1 MTVQKLDRLIGDDA
15 ACRYCYCSYLL
26 VDAACEPGC
35 QVNHLYAAN
44 TRDGAT
50 AYHRAV
56 QFADKLP
63 CLNALVTA
71 DSAGINVQDSAGLSP
86 LHVACK
92 LGRRT
97 IVKRLLVPPTIFQ
110 LFFRLKQVARS

>member
-1 MTVQKLDRLIGDDA
+1 MF
-15 ACRYCYCSYLL
+15 LL
-26 VDAACEPGC
+26 LCDPGC
-35 QVNHLYAAN
+35 QVNHLYATS

-63 CLNALVTA
+63 CLNVLLAA
-71 DSAGINVQDSAGLSP
+71 DPAAVNVQDSAGLSP

-97 IVKRLLVPPTIFQ
+97 IVKRLLVRPVRYF
-110 LFFRLKQVARS
+110 LKQ

>member
-1 MTVQKLDRLIGDDA
+1 MTVVT
-15 ACRYCYCSYLL
+15 LL
-26 VDAACEPGC
+26 VDEPGD
-35 QVNHLYAAN
+35 QVDHLFATS

-63 CLNALVTA
+63 CLNLLL
-71 DSAGINVQDSAGLSP
+71 SAEQAAVNVQDSVGLSP

-92 LGRRT
+92 LNRRT
-97 IVKRLLVPPTIFQ
+97 VVKKLV
-110 LFFRLKQVARS
+110 V

>member
-1 MTVQKLDRLIGDDA
+1 M
-15 ACRYCYCSYLL
+15 
-26 VDAACEPGC
+26 
-35 QVNHLYAAN
+35 NHLFATS

-63 CLNALVTA
+63 CLNVLLAADTA
-71 DSAGINVQDSAGLSP
+71 AINVQDSAGLSP
-86 LHVACK
+86 LHIACK

-97 IVKRLLVPPTIFQ
+97 IVKRLLVQ
-110 LFFRLKQVARS
+110 LSSY